1 MKFLTKE
8 VKIALMVIV
17 AIILLFI
24 GINFL
29 KGINL
34 FKGSNSYYVTFSDI
48 RGLTVS
54 NPVYANGYPV
64 GIVRDIEYDYSRT
77 DKVVV
82 RVELDKNMHVPTG
95 TRAELETELMGGVK
109 MTLVLGQNPTQH
121 LTPGDT
127 LTGGMHIG
135 TVEKIAEM
143 LPALEGMVPKL
154 DSILTNLNRL
164 TADPALAQ
172 TLHNTAEMTAELK
185 ETAAGLNGM
194 MKKDIPRMVGKFN
207 RIGDNVE
214 TLTGNLAK
222 VDVDGTMQE
231 VKSTLDGVQQVTGNL
246 SATTDML
253 NTKLNSKDNT
263 MGLFLNDRSVYDN
276 LNNTLINADALM
288 IDLKQHP
295 KRYVHFSIFGKKDK

>member
-82 RVELDKNMHVPTG
+82 RVELDKNMHVPAG

-121 LTPGDT
+121 LAPGDT
-127 LTGGMHIG
+127 LAGGMHIG

-222 VDVDGTMQE
+222 VDVAGTMQE

>member
-34 FKGSNSYYVTFSDI
+34 FKGSNCYYVTFSDI

-121 LTPGDT
+121 LAPGDT

>member
-127 LTGGMHIG
+127 LAGGMHIG

-214 TLTGNLAK
+214 TFTGNLAK

>member
-8 VKIALMVIV
+8 VKIAIMAVV
-17 AIILLFI
+17 AIVLLFI

-64 GIVRDIEYDYSRT
+64 GIVREIEYDYSRT

-82 RVELDKNMHVPTG
+82 RVELDKNMHVPAG

-121 LTPGDT
+121 LAPGDT
-127 LTGGMHIG
+127 LAGGMHIG
-135 TVEKIAEM
+135 TVEKISEM